1 MTRAFCSHSISSN
14 HSGKHR
20 LLSAYKKMA
29 PTAKAK
35 AAKVAPATGLAA
47 APGVAATPDSGASP
61 ASPQELA
68 TAARLA
74 TVHVGKHG
82 ATAIAVPDSPAAP
95 AGPVAEQGKKGDRKE
110 GDKKEDKKGKA
121 EKKDKDGR
129 DKKEKSDKKDKATKK
144 DKKDEKE
151 KKKDKKETKRR
162 RRKSEDAEDTL
173 QDSES
178 SEVQYKSWVC
188 ICGYI
193 KIFSVG
199 GGEVNL
205 LFGELFVFCPAC
217 PSIAPHIPFE
227 LSPPSPYRIFSTV
240 CFNRRYTP
248 LTPPS
253 PALERLHPRPPSS
266 RIPPPRFD
274 HLACSCPAR
283 LPIAF

>member
-29 PTAKAK
+29 PKAK

-82 ATAIAVPDSPAAP
+82 AP

-151 KKKDKKETKRR
+151 NKKDKKETKRR

-199 GGEVNL
+199 GGGVNL
-205 LFGELFVFCPAC
+205 LFGELFVVCPAC
-217 PSIAPHIPFE
+217 PSIAPQIPFE
-227 LSPPSPYRIFSTV
+227 LSPPSPYRIFSNV
-240 CFNRRYTP
+240 CLNRRYTP
-248 LTPPS
+248 LTPLS